1 MRDGSLLVL
10 ERRAQPEIS
19 ELESGQ
25 SCGKPGGSDLRAQAL
40 RYCSPQ
46 ERVSSSPPVPHP
58 PRLAGKIKGRKEELL
73 RGSGAAS
80 CNRFLALG
88 QKTAGRTCWRKRCT
102 VEARMEGG
110 PLPST
115 VPLPDLQAWGYRR
128 KEKEDTVPKVPTMC
142 IC

>member
-1 MRDGSLLVL
+1 MANQVALTSGPRLLDTAVP
-10 ERRAQPEIS
+10 RRWF
-19 ELESGQ
+19 
-25 SCGKPGGSDLRAQAL
+25 
-40 RYCSPQ
+40 
-46 ERVSSSPPVPHP
+46 PPHLPFPTP

-110 PLPST
+110 PLPRT